1 MTQVPSGLMGYALA
15 AKVSGQREGGKF
27 KHAGIFHTTLYNP
40 YLASMSPYL
49 AVAKVHIQ
57 PFHCILLIVV
67 DGRGPSIYF

>member
-1 MTQVPSGLMGYALA
+1 MHWLPRLVG
-15 AKVSGQREGGKF
+15 RERAENSNMQDF
-27 KHAGIFHTTLYNP
+27 FQTTLYNP

-57 PFHCILLIVV
+57 PFHCSLLIVV